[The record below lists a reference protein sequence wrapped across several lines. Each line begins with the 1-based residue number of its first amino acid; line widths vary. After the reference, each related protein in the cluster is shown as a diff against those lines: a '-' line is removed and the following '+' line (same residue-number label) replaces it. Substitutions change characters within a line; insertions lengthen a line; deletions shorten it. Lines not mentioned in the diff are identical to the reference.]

1 MNILKHKAYI
11 KSDNI
16 ISSLGFDT
24 DENMNHLIKG
34 ESGISYCEDPEL
46 SVTPF
51 YTSLINSKELIER
64 FSSYSVGNEF
74 TRLEKMLILS
84 VSEALKNTDIDITDA
99 GTLLIIS
106 TTKGNIDLLGQMHL
120 HDKNRIYLW
129 RTAQIV
135 ADFFH
140 NPNHALVI
148 SNACISG
155 LLSVLVAKRLVEA
168 GVYNNAVVAGADMV
182 THFVVS
188 GFQSF
193 KAVSSLPCKPYDVSR
208 DGITLGEAAG
218 TIILGNTANISD
230 QYPVYVSG
238 GASSNDANH
247 ISGPSRTGDGLF
259 LAIKNAL
266 HESGLKAS
274 DIGHISAHG
283 TATVYND
290 EMESKAFGLA
300 GMQQVPVISL
310 KGYWGHTL
318 GAAGIIESIAGI
330 RSLKENYLLKT
341 HGFSTPGVPVD
352 ICVTHGFRYRQQS
365 SFLKTA
371 SGFGGCNAA
380 VIFEK
385 A

>member
-1 MNILKHKAYI
+1 MKQKVYI

-16 ISSLGFDT
+16 ISSLGFNT
-24 DENMNHLIKG
+24 DENMNHLKKG
-34 ESGISYCEDPEL
+34 ESGIGFCSDPEL

-51 YTSLINSKELIER
+51 YTSLIDNKELYER
-64 FSSYSVGNEF
+64 FKYVHTENDY
-74 TRLEKMLILS
+74 TRTEKMLILS
-84 VSEALKNTDIDITDA
+84 VSDALKTTDIDITDT

-106 TTKGNIDLLGQMHL
+106 TTKGNIDLLGKVQPD
-120 HDKNRIYLW
+120 DKNRICLW
-129 RTAQIV
+129 RMAQLI
-135 ADFFH
+135 AAFFN
-140 NPNHALVI
+140 NPNQPLVI

-155 LLSVLVAKRLVEA
+155 LLAILVAKRLVEA
-168 GVYNNAVVAGADMV
+168 GVYKNVVVAGADMV

-193 KAVSSLPCKPYDVSR
+193 KAVSPLPCKPYDALR
-208 DGITLGEAAG
+208 DGINLGEAAG
-218 TIILGNTANISD
+218 TVILGNSVNFSD
-230 QYPVYVSG
+230 HNPIRVSG

-247 ISGPSRTGDGLF
+247 ISGPSRTGDGLY
-259 LAIKNAL
+259 LAIKNSL
-266 HESGLKAS
+266 EESGLKAS

-290 EMESKAFGLA
+290 EMESKAFGQA
-300 GMQQVPVISL
+300 GMQHVAVNSL

-330 RSLKENYLLKT
+330 HSLKGNYILKT
-341 HGFSTPGVPVD
+341 HGFNTLGVPVD
-352 ICVTHGFRYRQQS
+352 ICVTHEFIQKEQN

-385 A
+385 T

>member
-1 MNILKHKAYI
+1 MAEVVA
-11 KSDNI
+11 
-16 ISSLGFDT
+16 GFF
-24 DENMNHLIKG
+24 K
-34 ESGISYCEDPEL
+34 
-46 SVTPF
+46 
-51 YTSLINSKELIER
+51 
-64 FSSYSVGNEF
+64 
-74 TRLEKMLILS
+74 
-84 VSEALKNTDIDITDA
+84 
-99 GTLLIIS
+99 
-106 TTKGNIDLLGQMHL
+106 
-120 HDKNRIYLW
+120 
-129 RTAQIV
+129 
-135 ADFFH
+135 
-140 NPNHALVI
+140 NPNTPLVV

-155 LLSVLVAKRLVEA
+155 LLAILVAKRLLEA
-168 GVYNNAVVAGADMV
+168 GSYKNVVVAGADMV

-193 KAVSSLPCKPYDVSR
+193 KAVSPQPCKPFDETR

-218 TIILGNTANISD
+218 TIILGTTANENEEI
-230 QYPVYVSG
+230 PVCIAG

-247 ISGPSRTGDGLF
+247 ISGPSRTGDGLY
-259 LAIKNAL
+259 LAVKNAMN
-266 HESGLKAS
+266 ESGLSVS

-300 GMQQVPVISL
+300 GMQDIPLNSL

-330 RSLKENYLLKT
+330 HALKENFLIKT
-341 HGFSTPGVPVD
+341 QGFSNLGVPVEITIID
-352 ICVTHGFRYRQQS
+352 EIRQKEQK

-380 VIFEK
+380 VIFKK

>member
-1 MNILKHKAYI
+1 MQHLK
-11 KSDNI
+11 N
-16 ISSLGFDT
+16 
-24 DENMNHLIKG
+24 G
-34 ESGISYCEDPEL
+34 ESGIRLCDNPGL
-46 SVTPF
+46 SACPF
-51 YTSLINSKELIER
+51 FTSLIDNRLLVDKFDFLKAAC
-64 FSSYSVGNEF
+64 EF
-74 TRLEKMLILS
+74 TRVEKMLILS
-84 VSEALKNTDIDITDA
+84 ITDALKQTTIDITDPQ
-99 GTLLIIS
+99 TLIIIS
-106 TTKGNIDLLGQMHL
+106 STKGNIDLLGEEH
-120 HDKNRIYLW
+120 HFGKDRIYLW
-129 RTAQIV
+129 KMAEVV
-135 ADFFH
+135 AGFFK
-140 NPNHALVI
+140 NPNTPLVV

-155 LLSVLVAKRLVEA
+155 LLAILVAKRLLEA
-168 GVYNNAVVAGADMV
+168 GSYKNVVVAGADMV

-193 KAVSSLPCKPYDVSR
+193 KAVSPQPCKPFDETR

-218 TIILGNTANISD
+218 TIILGTTANENEEI
-230 QYPVYVSG
+230 PGCIAG

-247 ISGPSRTGDGLF
+247 ISGPSRTGDGLY
-259 LAIKNAL
+259 LAVKNAMN
-266 HESGLKAS
+266 ESGLSVS

-300 GMQQVPVISL
+300 GMQDIPLNSL

-330 RSLKENYLLKT
+330 HALKENFLIKT
-341 HGFSTPGVPVD
+341 QGFSNLGVPVEITIID
-352 ICVTHGFRYRQQS
+352 EIRQKEQK

-380 VIFEK
+380 VIFKK